1 MSTRH
6 VWGQYQK
13 QTQYYTDTRY
23 VEDRSSVGD
32 YTVWGNYNDD
42 HDSIIWIYRS
52 IYISQS
58 SGSISLSSGKGYN
71 LSNYNKGS
79 TVASGYVSTTSGNYY
94 YASAWKK
101 TTRLVGSP
109 GVTSSSVYQV
119 TSRAEQYQDY
129 YYTQGAF
136 IAYISSSNSSAY
148 PSNDYTGS
156 YWYVKQGSDSID
168 AASVELPA
176 EPEGGQS
183 VQVTVT
189 SGSGKKYGGT
199 VTYIYQYKLDGGSWN
214 TLTTT
219 TSTMAQL
226 AIPRGTETVQV
237 RVQAKDDIGF
247 TSSDYTTSEIYEVSN
262 GDPPFIQWSY
272 PGTTYD
278 MGEITEPFT
287 FDYTVMDPDYGDT
300 LVVGETIMTDK
311 ENWASPI
318 YLNTYENVA
327 IGTKMT
333 FKALTEGAFFK
344 QCPVDAVSTIKLAA
358 VDNYELTSDVYELT
372 FTKINDTVDV
382 TLREPMSVEGAITE
396 GVVYV
401 TGLIPEDATFWVKVT
416 NNAKDDIPVWQDV
429 TADVLASRR
438 FKFNNT
444 VAVNGFSFNFQLY
457 AKRGESKEAGFI
469 DIIMGGFE

>member
-1 MSTRH
+1 MSTRY
-6 VWGQYQK
+6 VWGQYTRQL
-13 QTQYYTDTRY
+13 QTGYRTRY
-23 VEDRSSVGD
+23 TYDTQDEPYYRVNASNGKTITIGTSFSFSEYSGTFSLRN
-32 YTVWGNYNDD
+32 YTSY
-42 HDSIIWIYRS
+42 
-52 IYISQS
+52 
-58 SGSISLSSGKGYN
+58 SLSSYENYGDGYIS
-71 LSNYNKGS
+71 L
-79 TVASGYVSTTSGNYY
+79 ASGNMIYGDNWTSALQETTVSCDTEGRLYVPRSYS
-94 YASAWKK
+94 
-101 TTRLVGSP
+101 
-109 GVTSSSVYQV
+109 
-119 TSRAEQYQDY
+119 EQYQY
-129 YYTQGAF
+129 YAQGSF
-136 IAYISSSNSSAY
+136 LAYISSSNSSAY

-189 SGSGKKYGGT
+189 PGSGKKYGGT

-247 TSSDYTTSEIYEVSN
+247 TSSDYTTSEVYEVSN

-300 LVVGETIMTDK
+300 LVVGETIITDK
-311 ENWASPI
+311 EGWVSPI
-318 YLNTYENVA
+318 YLNTYENVT

-333 FKALTEGAFFK
+333 FKALTEGTFFRE
-344 QCPVDAVSTIKLAA
+344 CPVDAVSTIKLAA

-382 TLREPMSVEGAITE
+382 TLRESMSVEGAITE

-416 NNAKDDIPVWQDV
+416 NNAKDDNPIWQNV

-438 FKFNNT
+438 FKFENT

>member
-6 VWGQYQK
+6 VWGQYQRQA
-13 QTQYYTDTRY
+13 QTGYRTRY
-23 VEDRSSVGD
+23 REVTESYGTITFTGYEQGDTFLIGKSYYFSS
-32 YTVWGNYNDD
+32 T
-42 HDSIIWIYRS
+42 
-52 IYISQS
+52 
-58 SGSISLSSGKGYN
+58 SGTYSLSSTSRYTI
-71 LSNYNKGS
+71 SNATSYG
-79 TVASGYVSTTSGNYY
+79 SGYKTDTAGYMY
-94 YASAWKK
+94 YASNWKGAWNGLSGFKLSGASS
-101 TTRLVGSP
+101 TRY
-109 GVTSSSVYQV
+109 SSESYTDSYV
-119 TSRAEQYQDY
+119 
-129 YYTQGAF
+129 YYTQGSF
-136 IAYISSSNSSAY
+136 LAYISSSNSSAY

-168 AASVELPA
+168 AASIELPA

-189 SGSGKKYGGT
+189 PGSGKKYGGT

-262 GDPPFIQWSY
+262 GDPPFIQWNY

-311 ENWASPI
+311 ENWTSPI

-333 FKALTEGAFFK
+333 FKALTEGTFFRE
-344 QCPVDAVSTIKLAA
+344 CPVDAVSTIKLAA

-438 FKFNNT
+438 FKFENT

-457 AKRGESKEAGFI
+457 AKRGESKKAGFI

>member
-6 VWGQYQK
+6 VWGQYTRQL
-13 QTQYYTDTRY
+13 QTGYRTRYREVVENRVQHTWNADRDTPFYIGTNYYFSTSSGSFSYSGGSYHTVKNGASLGSGYVIASGSKTMYYSSGWTAYTGLRDTVETLAINGKKYSSESYTDTYTYY
-23 VEDRSSVGD
+23 V
-32 YTVWGNYNDD
+32 
-42 HDSIIWIYRS
+42 
-52 IYISQS
+52 Q
-58 SGSISLSSGKGYN
+58 GSFL
-71 LSNYNKGS
+71 
-79 TVASGYVSTTSGNYY
+79 
-94 YASAWKK
+94 
-101 TTRLVGSP
+101 
-109 GVTSSSVYQV
+109 
-119 TSRAEQYQDY
+119 
-129 YYTQGAF
+129 
-136 IAYISSSNSSAY
+136 AYLSSSNSSAY

-168 AASVELPA
+168 AASVVLPA

-189 SGSGKKYGGT
+189 PGSGKKYGGT
-199 VTYIYQYKLDGGSWN
+199 VTYIYQYKLDGGEWN

-219 TSTMAQL
+219 TATMAQL

-237 RVQAKDDIGF
+237 RVQARDDIGF

-262 GDPPFIQWSY
+262 GEPPFIQWSY
-272 PGTTYD
+272 PGTTYN

-300 LVVGETIMTDK
+300 LLVGETIMTDK
-311 ENWASPI
+311 EGWVSPI
-318 YLNTYENVA
+318 YLKTYENVA

-333 FKALTEGAFFK
+333 FKALTESTFFRE
-344 QCPVDAVSTIKLAA
+344 CPVDTVTTIKLAA
-358 VDNYELTSDVYELT
+358 ADNYELTSDVYELS
-372 FTKINDTVDV
+372 FTKINDTIDV
-382 TLREPMSVEGAITE
+382 TLRESMSVEGAITE

-416 NNAKDDIPVWQDV
+416 NNAKDDNPVWQDI

-438 FKFNNT
+438 FKFKNT